1 MVNPIDDEQPDI
13 PGMTSTGGTFGI
25 ANCGSLGVSLQLALE
40 VIRRHDNNSDTLP
53 AAAAFMSDDQA
64 DRILEALGTAVAATT
79 TTTTT
84 TTATATATSTNDA
97 ADPADSPD
105 VVVVTAAVDYY
116 NRLGDKWRIVAAPES
131 AELLLVPHDDDDAT
145 TTAAIARSVVEGGR
159 RRKRKRQQNQRT
171 VRIPLPRLEV
181 LAYKDDAGYHNI

>member
-1 MVNPIDDEQPDI
+1 
-13 PGMTSTGGTFGI
+13 MTSTGGNFGI
-25 ANCGSLGVSLQLALE
+25 SNCGSLGVSLQLALE
-40 VIRRHDNNSDTLP
+40 LIRRHDNNSDTLP

-64 DRILEALGTAVAATT
+64 GRILEALGTAVAATT
-79 TTTTT
+79 TTATTNTTT
-84 TTATATATSTNDA
+84 TTTTATSTNDA
-97 ADPADSPD
+97 DDPADSPD

-116 NRLGDKWRIVAAPES
+116 NRLGDKWRIVAVPES

-145 TTAAIARSVVEGGR
+145 TTAAIARSVAEGGR

-181 LAYKDDAGYHNI
+181 LAYKEDAGYHNI